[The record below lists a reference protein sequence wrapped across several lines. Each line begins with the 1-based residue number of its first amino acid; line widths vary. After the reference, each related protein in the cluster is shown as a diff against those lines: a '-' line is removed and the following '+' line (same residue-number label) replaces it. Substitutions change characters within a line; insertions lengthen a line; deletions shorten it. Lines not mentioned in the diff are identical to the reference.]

1 MLAILRP
8 ANSSEK
14 KRNRRRNTHNKNH
27 IRITRLHLRSR
38 RRILIPNKILR
49 IDDRND
55 RIQLQIAPRL
65 PLELADLERERG
77 GERRAAALDEYAV
90 GSVFVWSGGE
100 RLRIRLGI
108 ERTRSLPRISSK
120 AFCIWPTRTQHLSY
134 FRQGGER
141 AREWQ
146 PTCSHS
152 VSR

>member
-38 RRILIPNKILR
+38 RRILIPNKVLR
-49 IDDRND
+49 IDDRNN

-77 GERRAAALDEYAV
+77 GERGAAALDEYAV
-90 GSVFVWSGGE
+90 WSVSVWGGE
-100 RLRIRLGI
+100 RLRIRLFI
-108 ERTRSLPRISSK
+108 KRRRSLPRISSS
-120 AFCIWPTRTQHLSY
+120 AFCIWPTRTQHLDY
-134 FRQGGER
+134 FREGDER
-141 AREWQ
+141 AKEWQ
-146 PTCSHS
+146 PTCTHS